1 MVSAC
6 PFLSLLHPPGD
17 GEIRTACGSSGVGT
31 PAFHVNKITPSVLF
45 TARVGM
51 LSCWVA
57 LFYVLSALRWW
68 FRSTVN
74 HDSRTSFIVACSW
87 TQPHLGTVSNTFP
100 GCSISSSMSM
110 AIFLLVF
117 SVLWG
122 LPRLLH
128 HWMLFQAFHGLKEP
142 SASAWRSQLRPEKSV
157 KPYPFLGIL

>member
-117 SVLWG
+117 SVFEGFQDFFTTGCCSRHFMAWKSLLL
-122 LPRLLH
+122 LPGGPSFVLKSLLS
-128 HWMLFQAFHGLKEP
+128 LTL
-142 SASAWRSQLRPEKSV
+142 S
-157 KPYPFLGIL
+157 